1 MKRSVPI
8 IAETPEKKCG
18 VALAYLP
25 PPAEESGI
33 FHGIFFNE
41 VAKCCSLQLFKYKS
55 KYNLS
60 HLSL

>member
-8 IAETPEKKCG
+8 IAEAPEKSAG
-18 VALAYLP
+18 WRWRISP